1 MPTRLTE
8 MERAVWQ
15 DTVSSFPSWYFTTAD
30 KMLLVAYCRAVVR
43 LEKSEKALQKTAAV
57 EKKANGSPCLNP
69 HISIINMALAQIVQ
83 LSEKLCITKATR
95 RGIPPPSPGN
105 EPSPGGGV
113 PGDPDGDGP
122 EFPTGLIAPPLNA
135 PNG

>member
-15 DTVSSFPSWYFTTAD
+15 DTVASFPSWYFTTAD

-57 EKKANGSPCLNP
+57 EKKANGSPCVNP
-69 HISIINMALAQIVQ
+69 HISIINMALAQVVQ
-83 LSEKLCITKATR
+83 LSEKLCLTKATR

-105 EPSPGGGV
+105 DRPSGGETPGAL
-113 PGDPDGDGP
+113 DGDGP
-122 EFPTGLIAPPLNA
+122 EFPAGLIAPPLN
-135 PNG
+135 GQSG